1 VAPSAA
7 TAELHRAVLQSRQ
20 PAEAATTAPAAPR
33 PAGQLRLVST
43 AAPRTVAPA
52 PPRASVER
60 PRGDSAV
67 FVGRRTELELLLDES
82 PVPLV
87 HLVGPP
93 GAGKSAVLAELR
105 RRAAGRV
112 GVGHGAG
119 APGGLR
125 LTWLRTALGQLATGS
140 DALAAVDAAI
150 MQQRPLSPDELETVA
165 AALDRP
171 EPVVLAVDDAADL
184 DEDSVAELIW
194 LGRRCPLLSV
204 VLAYRYPSAVS
215 GRPIAALGSP
225 VVLRLGPLTDE
236 DVDGL
241 GTPDLGERT
250 GGIPALIGAAHRAP
264 EVATAV
270 AMQIARSRTRFMP
283 ETAWEVLRL
292 SAALGSLRVS
302 DLAALT
308 GRPLT
313 EVLDCVDQLIHAHL
327 LAEGPGGHVRHR
339 SGLIRLAVAEQV
351 SSASR
356 MHLNERL
363 AACGE

>member
-1 VAPSAA
+1 
-7 TAELHRAVLQSRQ
+7 Q
-20 PAEAATTAPAAPR
+20 PAGAGTEAPEPARPAAQLRLVPAAGATPPPAPAAP
-33 PAGQLRLVST
+33 
-43 AAPRTVAPA
+43 
-52 PPRASVER
+52 PPRPLASALPPADR
-60 PRGDSAV
+60 PRGDTAV
-67 FVGRRTELELLLDES
+67 FVGRRTELELLLDEF
-82 PVPLV
+82 PVPLA

-105 RRAAGRV
+105 RRAKGRV

-119 APGGLR
+119 TPGGLR
-125 LTWLRTALGQLATGS
+125 LTWLRTALTQLAAGP

-150 MQQRPLSPDELETVA
+150 MQQRPLSPEELETLAV
-165 AALDRP
+165 ALDRP
-171 EPVVLAVDDAADL
+171 QPVVLAVDDAADL
-184 DEDSVAELIW
+184 DEVSVAELAW

-204 VLAYRYPSAVS
+204 VLAYRYPSAVT
-215 GRPIAALGSP
+215 GRPMAALGTP
-225 VVLRLGPLTDE
+225 VVLRLGPLAEE
-236 DVDGL
+236 DVEEL

-283 ETAWEVLRL
+283 EVAWEVLRL
-292 SAALGSLRVS
+292 SAALGSLRVA

-308 GRPLT
+308 GHPLT

-327 LAEGPGGHVRHR
+327 LTEGPGGHVRHR
-339 SGLIRLAVAEQV
+339 SGLIRLAIAEQV